1 MLQRELNRIGDN
13 YPAIPRIPQISVY
26 YDLPTE
32 NAVRAFQKIFNLT
45 PDGVVGKATWYKI
58 KLIYSGI
65 KQLNELMSEGIT
77 PEEAE
82 RFYPPERQGG
92 GTDAELTDDHCVF

>member
-1 MLQRELNRIGDN
+1 MCACCKELNRIGDN

-45 PDGVVGKATWYKI
+45 PDGVVGKGDMVQNQSSYTAA
-58 KLIYSGI
+58 SS
-65 KQLNELMSEGIT
+65 N
-77 PEEAE
+77 
-82 RFYPPERQGG
+82 
-92 GTDAELTDDHCVF
+92 